1 MKNEN
6 DLIIR
11 YKTDPSVISEIM
23 IKYQYLVEANAR
35 SVAKQLPNHIE
46 IEDLASEG
54 MFGLLDAVEKFDDS
68 FGYKFA
74 TYASFRIRGAIMDYL
89 RRQDWAPRSLRT
101 KSKEIEKA
109 KVKLSTELNREPTHE
124 EIATLLNW
132 DIEEVYQ
139 AIGSTSSANVS
150 NLDDLVSINGN
161 TFSLSEVVPDINIA
175 PDEFSLIK
183 DKLIKSLSNL
193 SEESVTILSLY
204 YVEDLSLKDIGELIG
219 VTESRTCQIHT
230 TALAKIWEECAL

>member
-6 DLIIR
+6 DLIIQ
-11 YKTDPSVISEIM
+11 YKNDPSLISEIM
-23 IKYQYLVEANAR
+23 TKYQDLVEANAR
-35 SVAKQLPNHIE
+35 SVAKQLPKHIE
-46 IEDLASEG
+46 IEDLTSEG
-54 MFGLLDAVEKFDDS
+54 MFGLLDAVEKFDSS

-74 TYASFRIRGAIMDYL
+74 TYASFRIRGAMMDYL

-101 KSKEIEKA
+101 KSRDIEKA
-109 KVKLSTELNREPTHE
+109 KVKLSAELNREPTHE
-124 EIATLLNW
+124 EVAKLLDW

-150 NLDDLVSINGN
+150 NLDELVSINGN
-161 TFSLSEVVPDINIA
+161 KFSLSDVIPDINIE
-175 PDEFSLIK
+175 PDDFSLIK
-183 DKLIKSLSNL
+183 DKLIKSLAGLSN
-193 SEESVTILSLY
+193 ESITILSLY

-230 TALAKIWEECAL
+230 TALSKIWEDCAL